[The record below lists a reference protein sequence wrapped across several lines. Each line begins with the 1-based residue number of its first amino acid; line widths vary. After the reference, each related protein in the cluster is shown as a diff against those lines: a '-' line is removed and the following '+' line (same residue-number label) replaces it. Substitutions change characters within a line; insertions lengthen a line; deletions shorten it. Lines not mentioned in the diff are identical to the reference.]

1 VVVATFNDFQWPY
14 CARLAPELEQVLE
27 KYPNQVKLVY
37 KNFPLRNHTFAMQA
51 AIAALAAEK
60 QGKFWEFHDLLFK
73 NYNHLNEQKVKE
85 IAQQLNLDMEKFEKD
100 RKDPQ
105 IRAMIN
111 KDLAEGNRVGVRGT
125 PTIFINGRLLRNRSM
140 GGFQE
145 SIEKALKKQAQ

>member
-1 VVVATFNDFQWPY
+1 
-14 CARLAPELEQVLE
+14 VLE
-27 KYPNQVKLVY
+27 KYPNQVKLVF
-37 KNFPLRNHTFAMQA
+37 KNFPLRNHKFAMQA

-145 SIEKALKKQAQ
+145 SIEKALKKPTQ